1 MPTQIYVDH
10 GLTGLTKV
18 FGNNPSKET
27 FEHLVKAELFNR
39 IATEFKLFKDN
50 IGNVAT
56 LVLSYIKSVS
66 KMFH

>member
-10 GLTGLTKV
+10 RLTGLSKV
-18 FGNNPSKET
+18 FGKNPCKET
-27 FEHLVKAELFNR
+27 FERLVKAELFNR

-50 IGNVAT
+50 IGNVTT

-66 KMFH
+66 RMFH

>member
-1 MPTQIYVDH
+1 MPTQIYIDH
-10 GLTGLTKV
+10 RLTGLSKV
-18 FGNNPSKET
+18 FGNNPCKET
-27 FEHLVKAELFNR
+27 FEQLVKAELFSR

-66 KMFH
+66 RMFN

>member
-1 MPTQIYVDH
+1 MYVNH

-18 FGNNPSKET
+18 YGNNPCKEN
-27 FEHLVKAELFNR
+27 FEHLAKAELFNR

-66 KMFH
+66 RMFH